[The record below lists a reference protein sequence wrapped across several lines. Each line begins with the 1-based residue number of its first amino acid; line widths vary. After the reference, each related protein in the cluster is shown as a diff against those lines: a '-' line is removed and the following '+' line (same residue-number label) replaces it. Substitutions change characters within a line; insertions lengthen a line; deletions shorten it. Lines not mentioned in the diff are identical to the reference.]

1 MIEDEEEDEKEMN
14 GSADGKQESTRVS
27 PLIRRVII
35 VSVLIVGIALTA
47 LGFTDR
53 LLGKCG
59 LDRLTEKNDA
69 YLESSQERSLRTF
82 AVLSTIKVGLAV
94 VEGTEIGVGFG
105 LEVGDVVQAAYDYVD
120 IAWRTVLAAGVLL
133 LGTTLLLETAS
144 LLDHWLLVIALVT
157 AALAVVTHGSPPR
170 LPRTHR
176 TLRALALFLT
186 VLTTVFYLLLP
197 LSVSGG
203 AYLSR
208 KITAP
213 LIEEAESGLSALRE
227 EMFSEDHTTDDGIR
241 ARWNRTKEQLNQMGS
256 YLKEKASELVVW
268 ILKLITGYLFDC
280 LVFPLALFI
289 LLVWFTRAAAK
300 GLLE

>member
-1 MIEDEEEDEKEMN
+1 MIECI
-14 GSADGKQESTRVS
+14 
-27 PLIRRVII
+27 PRRRL
-35 VSVLIVGIALTA
+35 LIVTLLIAGTLLTA

-53 LLGKCG
+53 LLGICG
-59 LDRLTEKNDA
+59 LDRLSEKNEA
-69 YLESSQERSLRTF
+69 YLESSQERTLQTF

-105 LEVGDVVQAAYDYVD
+105 LEIGDVVQAAYDYVD
-120 IAWRTVLAAGVLL
+120 IAWRTVLAAGVIL

-144 LLDHWLLVIALVT
+144 LLNHWLLVLALVT
-157 AALAVVTHGSPPR
+157 VTLTVVTHGSPPR

-176 TLRALALFLT
+176 TLRELALFMT
-186 VLTTVFYLLLP
+186 VLTTVFYLILP

-213 LIEEAESGLSALRE
+213 LIEEAESGLSSLRE
-227 EMFSEDHTTDDGIR
+227 ELFSEDHTTDDGILS
-241 ARWNRTKEQLNQMGS
+241 RWNRTKEQLNQMGS

-268 ILKLITGYLFDC
+268 ILKLIAGYLFDC
-280 LVFPLALFI
+280 LFFPLALFL
-289 LLVWFTRAAAK
+289 LLVWFTKLTARSAF
-300 GLLE
+300 G

>member
-1 MIEDEEEDEKEMN
+1 MN
-14 GSADGKQESTRVS
+14 PNTDCDHIPSRASIPTRRI
-27 PLIRRVII
+27 LIVGL
-35 VSVLIVGIALTA
+35 LIVGIVLTA

-53 LLGKCG
+53 LLGICG
-59 LDRLTEKNDA
+59 LDRLSSKNEA

-82 AVLSTIKVGLAV
+82 AVLSTIKVGLAI

-120 IAWRTVLAAGVLL
+120 IAWRTVLAAGVIL

-144 LLDHWLLVIALVT
+144 LLDHWLLVLALVT
-157 AALAVVTHGSPPR
+157 VTLTVVTHGSPPR
-170 LPRTHR
+170 LPRIHR
-176 TLRALALFLT
+176 TLRELALFMT
-186 VLTTVFYLLLP
+186 VLSTVFYLILP

-213 LIEEAESGLSALRE
+213 LIEEAESGLSTLRE
-227 EMFSEDHTTDDGIR
+227 ELFSEDYTTDDGIR
-241 ARWNRTKEQLNQMGS
+241 SRWNQTKAHLNQMGS

-268 ILKLITGYLFDC
+268 ILKLIAGYLFDC
-280 LVFPLALFI
+280 LFFPLALF
-289 LLVWFTRAAAK
+289 LLLIWFTRAAAK
-300 GLLE
+300 GLFQ